1 MSEDD
6 IEDVESEDAPNSEV
20 IEPGNVVT
28 VEVTNIADFG
38 VFVRCSSG
46 EEGLIHISE
55 VANEFVTNINKY
67 VKLGEKISV
76 KVLGRNKKGK
86 LEFSIKKVVDAKPK
100 KALFIRSSSENKE
113 FEDVL
118 TKFLKR
124 SDERQV
130 DIRRNLK
137 KRQGIT
143 KRKY

>member
-1 MSEDD
+1 MTSNNEDLT
-6 IEDVESEDAPNSEV
+6 ESNESQA
-20 IEPGNVVT
+20 IEPGNVIS

-38 VFVRCSSG
+38 AFVRCENG

-67 VKLGEKISV
+67 VKLGENISV

-124 SDERQV
+124 SDEKQV
-130 DIRRNLK
+130 DIRRNMK
-137 KRQGIT
+137 KKQGIT
-143 KRKY
+143 KKKY

>member
-1 MSEDD
+1 MDENENLEDY
-6 IEDVESEDAPNSEV
+6 ENVDV
-20 IEPGNVVT
+20 EPGNIVL

-38 VFVRCSSG
+38 VFVRCKTG

-55 VANEFVTNINKY
+55 VANEFVTNINKF
-67 VKLGEKISV
+67 VKLGEKVKV

-86 LEFSIKKVVDAKPK
+86 LEFSIKKANVQKPK

-124 SDERQV
+124 SDEKQV

-137 KRQGIT
+137 KKQGIS
-143 KRKY
+143 KKKH

>member
-1 MSEDD
+1 MTQEENEQKVEVSDVVEQGNI
-6 IEDVESEDAPNSEV
+6 IE
-20 IEPGNVVT
+20 

-38 VFVRCSSG
+38 VFVRCANG

-67 VKLGEKISV
+67 VKLGEKVNV

-86 LEFSIKKVVDAKPK
+86 LEFSIKKVVETKPK

-118 TKFLKR
+118 NKFLKR
-124 SDERQV
+124 SDEKQV
-130 DIRRNLK
+130 DIRRNMK
-137 KRQGIT
+137 KKQGIT
-143 KRKY
+143 KKKY

>member
-1 MSEDD
+1 MTDS
-6 IEDVESEDAPNSEV
+6 DVPIESEEDLPVEQ
-20 IEPGNVVT
+20 GNIVQ

-38 VFVRCSSG
+38 VFVRCKTG

-67 VKLGEKISV
+67 VKLGEKVRV

-86 LEFSIKKVVDAKPK
+86 LAFSIK

-124 SDERQV
+124 SDEKQV

-137 KRQGIT
+137 KKQGIS
-143 KRKY
+143 KKKH

>member
-1 MSEDD
+1 MENN
-6 IEDVESEDAPNSEV
+6 ENVENDVEEAAV
-20 IEPGNVVT
+20 EPGNIVS

-38 VFVRCSSG
+38 VFVRCKTG

-67 VKLGEKISV
+67 VKLGESVIV

-86 LEFSIKKVVDAKPK
+86 LEFSIKKATENKPK

-124 SDERQV
+124 SDEKQV

-137 KRQGIT
+137 KKQGVS
-143 KRKY
+143 KKKH

>member
-1 MSEDD
+1 MRAKMSDN
-6 IEDVESEDAPNSEV
+6 ESTEEELNEV
-20 IEPGNVVT
+20 IQPGNVIT

-38 VFVRCSSG
+38 VFVRCGNG

-67 VKLGEKISV
+67 VKLNEKIKV

-86 LEFSIKKVVDAKPK
+86 LEFSIKKVTDAKPK

-124 SDERQV
+124 SDEKQV

-137 KRQGIT
+137 KKQGIT
-143 KRKY
+143 KKKH

>member
-1 MSEDD
+1 MTDENVD
-6 IEDVESEDAPNSEV
+6 EKGAAEEQEPAVEQ
-20 IEPGNVVT
+20 GNVIT
-28 VEVTNIADFG
+28 VEVTSIADFG
-38 VFVRCSSG
+38 VFVKCSNG

-67 VKLGEKISV
+67 VTVGQKVKV

-86 LEFSIKKVVDAKPK
+86 LEFSIKKVSEDKPK

-124 SDERQV
+124 SDEKQV

-137 KRQGIT
+137 KKQGIS
-143 KRKY
+143 KKKH

>member
-1 MSEDD
+1 MTNNESTDEE
-6 IEDVESEDAPNSEV
+6 IEESQSLD
-20 IEPGNVVT
+20 PGNIIT

-38 VFVRCSSG
+38 VFVRCSTG

-67 VKLGEKISV
+67 VKLGEKVQV

-86 LEFSIKKVVDAKPK
+86 LEFSIKKVDDAKPK

-124 SDERQV
+124 SDEKQV

-137 KRQGIT
+137 KKQGIT
-143 KRKY
+143 KKKH

>member
-1 MSEDD
+1 MSENESQNEE
-6 IEDVESEDAPNSEV
+6 IEEKSSNQA
-20 IEPGNVVT
+20 IEPGKVID

-38 VFVRCSSG
+38 VFVRCSNG

-67 VKLGEKISV
+67 VKLGEKVAV

-86 LEFSIKKVVDAKPK
+86 LEFSIKKVQDLKPK

-118 TKFLKR
+118 TKFLKK
-124 SDERQV
+124 SDEKQV

-137 KRQGIT
+137 KKQGIT
-143 KRKY
+143 KKKH

>member
-1 MSEDD
+1 MDENENLEDY
-6 IEDVESEDAPNSEV
+6 ENVDV
-20 IEPGNVVT
+20 EPGNIVL

-38 VFVRCSSG
+38 VFVRCKTG

-67 VKLGEKISV
+67 VKLGEKVTV

-86 LEFSIKKVVDAKPK
+86 LEFSIKKAKENKPK

-124 SDERQV
+124 SDEKQV

-137 KRQGIT
+137 KKQGVS
-143 KRKY
+143 KKKH

>member
-1 MSEDD
+1 MTQDEQELEVSDVVEQGNI
-6 IEDVESEDAPNSEV
+6 IEVD
-20 IEPGNVVT
+20 
-28 VEVTNIADFG
+28 VTNIADFG
-38 VFVRCSSG
+38 VFVRCGNG

-67 VKLGEKISV
+67 VKLGEKVKV

-86 LEFSIKKVVDAKPK
+86 LEFSIKKVVDTKPK

-124 SDERQV
+124 SDEKQV
-130 DIRRNLK
+130 DIRRNMK
-137 KRQGIT
+137 KKQGIT
-143 KRKY
+143 KKKY